1 MAEFSLTSAAFA
13 VGGTI
18 PRRHSC
24 DGEDR
29 SPPLSWAAPPPGSR
43 SLALI
48 LDDPDAPGGRFVHWP
63 PPAPPPAGCWID
75 GAVDRA
81 FLVDLTDGVNQPAA
95 FDAEPAPADSLT
107 ENRRGGS
114 LPLSSWQASWRH
126 LLAPD
131 HECECWTRTSLQ
143 SSHGSSFKRQSLS
156 GRSGS
161 AYSPHHRSSKLDR
174 CSPGPYGG
182 CCALDRFGSAAPWRT
197 ALLGQLRV
205 GRRANGEASSVM
217 ARRGAARRD
226 LERRAAESK
235 VAGRVLA
242 RA

>member
-161 AYSPHHRSSKLDR
+161 AYSPHHRSSKRDR

-182 CCALDRFGSAAPWRT
+182 CWALVVLDQRRPG
-197 ALLGQLRV
+197 ALLSSD
-205 GRRANGEASSVM
+205 NYASSVERT
-217 ARRGAARRD
+217 AKLHPLWRG
-226 LERRAAESK
+226 E
-235 VAGRVLA
+235 V
-242 RA
+242 